1 MQNSGLRRFRRNR
14 LHSAARTNNQTVSFY
29 QITKKILEHLG
40 LPMDYG
46 QYICSEHFLKSD
58 IENNRLK
65 SESVPSLL
73 HFKSIKEHDHGYA
86 AINIL
91 GKTST

>member
-1 MQNSGLRRFRRNR
+1 MPFKKCSFCSNNNK
-14 LHSAARTNNQTVSFY
+14 NNQTVSFY

-73 HFKSIKEHDHGYA
+73 HFKSIKEHDHGFA